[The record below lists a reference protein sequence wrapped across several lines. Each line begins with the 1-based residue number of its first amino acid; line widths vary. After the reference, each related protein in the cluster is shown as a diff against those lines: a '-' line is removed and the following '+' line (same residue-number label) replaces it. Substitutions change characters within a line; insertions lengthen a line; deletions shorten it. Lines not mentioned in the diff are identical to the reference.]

1 MTHQTLCSLALIG
14 GLTLAAQPALCAEL
28 SQPESAPSAQEAVI
42 TDPILKAIDSKDVA
56 ALRKAIASGADVNAQ
71 PGGFSYAVV
80 CIYRGFPEG
89 IAPLKEAG
97 LDLNRFESSTGLP
110 PLCFAISADKEPTQ
124 LESVRALLDCGADPN
139 IETEFDDLDVRGSTP
154 LNYAVIFGIVN
165 AGKNTG
171 KNYLAIT
178 RLLLERG
185 ANPDSTPRHSSETP
199 LLTAILN
206 NNLPFVELLL
216 EFGADLTASTGEKG
230 LHIRD
235 TLNLDKVS
243 PAVKQ
248 RVAKAFEEAEAGTFA
263 LFGVTLAQPVDRN
276 RIPRDAWKGYGGYFK
291 LETPFR
297 KFDSVHLTLTPKL
310 KYVKAIEATCNVGD
324 FSTREAE
331 VVREALSKKFG
342 LQFKKLSEREA
353 RRINLLKTYNSDDG
367 GSWNYPGSFSINP
380 YAFHYSDTTIWSAKK
395 AGCRIIVAD
404 NPRFGRVGIAAFYE
418 NPERLQRLEEDAKEA
433 EWENIGTDLDAL

>member
-1 MTHQTLCSLALIG
+1 MTQQTLCSLALIG
-14 GLTLAAQPALCAEL
+14 GLTLAAQPALCAEP

-71 PGGFSYAVV
+71 PGGCSYAVE

-110 PLCFAISADKEPTQ
+110 PLCFAIIADKEPTQ

-248 RVAKAFEEAEAGTFA
+248 RVAKAFEEAEAGSFT
-263 LFGVTLAQPVDRN
+263 LFGVTLAQPFDRN
-276 RIPRDAWKGYGGYFK
+276 RISRSALVDHGSDTLFRMNP
-291 LETPFR
+291 PFR
-297 KFDSVHLTLTPKL
+297 KFDVVHLTITPTC
-310 KYVKAIEATCNVGD
+310 KYVKAIVTSCHIGQD

-331 VVREALSKKFG
+331 VVREALSEKFG
-342 LQFKKLSEREA
+342 LRFKKLSEREA
-353 RRINLLKTYNSDDG
+353 KDSKLKTYI
-367 GSWNYPGSFSINP
+367 YSFDYGLS
-380 YAFHYSDTTIWSAKK
+380 TVWSAKR

-404 NPRFGRVGIAAFYE
+404 QPGLVGLIVFYE
-418 NPERLQRLEEDAKEA
+418 DPEELDRLDEAAQKAGEEA
-433 EWENIGTDLDAL
+433 EWENIETNLDVL